1 MGHIKTLII
10 HPKDKSTDFLKP
22 IYDSIYYKT
31 IITSNLKKSE
41 VNEEIKAHDRII
53 MLGHGCPY
61 GLFSVGAFRE
71 VKNGLIIDP
80 DTATLLQD
88 KTNIF
93 IWCNAD
99 QYVKEFDL
107 HGFYSGM
114 FISEVDEATMCGVYG
129 VDQNMVN
136 ESNDAF
142 ARIMCDTIN
151 GTHDNMHK
159 SVIQEY
165 GELAK
170 TNPVAYYN
178 VNRIYV
184 SQNGVNII
192 NG

>member
-1 MGHIKTLII
+1 MSHTKTLII
-10 HPKDKSTDFLKP
+10 HPQDPSTDFLKP

-31 IITSNLKKSE
+31 IITSNLKKEE
-41 VNEEIKAHDRII
+41 VNEEIKMHNRVI

-61 GLFSVGAFRE
+61 GLFSVGSFWDA
-71 VKNGLIIDP
+71 KNGLIIDP
-80 DTATLLQD
+80 DTANLLRG
-88 KTNIF
+88 KLNVF

-99 QYVKEFDL
+99 QYVKENNL

-114 FISEVDEATMCGVYG
+114 FISEVGEAEYCDVKG
-129 VDQNMVN
+129 VDQNIVN

-142 ARIMCDTIN
+142 AKILSRTIN
-151 GTHDNMHK
+151 GTQQDMYN

-165 GELAK
+165 GKLAE

-178 VNRIYV
+178 LNRIYV
-184 SQNGVNII
+184 SHRERKTI